1 MPESES
7 RFVENTAPRSKRSV
21 RNAMLV
27 AGAIAAVGIGIWF
40 YAGSGQKSD
49 ASGKSAKGRPTTTVG
64 ATPVVRQ
71 DMPISLTAIG
81 TVQPIVNATVRTQL
95 AGVLL
100 KVYFT
105 EGQHVTRGTPLAQI
119 DPRPYQLAVQ
129 QAQGNLAKDTATL
142 NSARVD
148 LRRYQVL
155 LAQDSIARQLVDQQ
169 AATVH
174 QLEGTLDADRAS
186 VGTAR
191 LNLNYTTV
199 RAPEAG
205 KVGLRAVDVGSYV
218 TPGDANGIVVI
229 TQTDPIDV
237 SFALPQQNIGRVQ
250 KAARGHALP
259 VTILDQNNT
268 TVVAHGQFRTFDNAI
283 DATSGTVKAKAR
295 VENSDE
301 NLFPNE
307 FVNVQL
313 LVDTLQHAL
322 VVPVTAVR
330 TGPSGPFVYTL
341 TPDKIAHRV
350 SVTIGPSDL
359 AHTAILS
366 GLKGDEVV
374 IFEGADRIDDGSKVT
389 TADAGNAHSGGGG
402 HGQNARHR
410 HQGGAAQ

>member
-1 MPESES
+1 MPDTESH
-7 RFVENTAPRSKRSV
+7 FVEAVAPHGKRSV
-21 RNAMLV
+21 RNALLV
-27 AGAIAAVGIGIWF
+27 AGAIVALGIAIWF
-40 YAGSGQKSD
+40 SAGSGQKSD

-64 ATPVVRQ
+64 AAPVVRQ
-71 DMPISLTAIG
+71 DMPISLNAIG

-100 KVYFT
+100 KIYFT

-148 LRRYQVL
+148 LRRYQDL
-155 LAQDSIARQLVDQQ
+155 LAQDSIARQQVDQQ

-174 QLEGTLDADRAS
+174 QLEGTLAADRAS

-191 LNLNYTTV
+191 LNLSYTTV

-205 KVGLRAVDVGSYV
+205 KVGLRAVDIGSYV
-218 TPGDANGIVVI
+218 TPGDANGIVAI
-229 TQTDPIDV
+229 TQTNPIDV
-237 SFALPQQNIGRVQ
+237 SFALPQQNIAQVQ
-250 KAARGHALP
+250 KAARGITLP
-259 VTILDQNNT
+259 VTILDQNNA
-268 TVVAHGQFRTFDNAI
+268 TVIAHGQFRTFDNAI

-301 NLFPNE
+301 SLFPNE

-313 LVDTLQHAL
+313 LVETLRQVL

-341 TPDKIAHRV
+341 TPDKVAHRV
-350 SVTIGPSDL
+350 SVTVGPSDL
-359 AHTAILS
+359 AQTAILS
-366 GLKGDEVV
+366 GLKGGDVV

-389 TADAGNAHSGGGG
+389 TADVGRAHGGAGHA
-402 HGQNARHR
+402 QNAAHH